1 MRPSFYL
8 HPLSR
13 LGSEPGEK
21 PVSGACADRPA
32 RPAQRGRGA
41 TPGRPWAPFRFSA
54 FRAPQ
59 VLPALPARARPPPP
73 QPPPPP
79 PPPAPHPVG
88 ADAVRG
94 AGLVLAACA
103 RRGALRAGAAR
114 SASLSSRLPP
124 AVAGRAMGNVP
135 SAVKHCLSYQQLLRE
150 HLWIG
155 DSVAGALDTAQ
166 ETSQLSG
173 LPEYVKIVE
182 VGPRDGLQNEKVIVP
197 TDIKIEF
204 INQLSQTG
212 LSVIEVTS
220 FVSSKWVPQ
229 MADHTEVMKG
239 IHQYPGVRYP
249 VLTPNLQGFHRAVA
263 AGATEISVFGA
274 ASESFSKRNI
284 NCSIEESMEKFEEV
298 VKSARH
304 MNIPAR
310 GYVSCA
316 LGCPYE
322 GNITP
327 QKVTEV
333 SKKLYGM
340 GCYEI
345 SLGDTTGV
353 GTPGSMKRMLES
365 VMKEIP
371 SSALAVHCHDTY
383 GQALAN
389 ILTALQMG
397 INVVDSA
404 VSGLGG
410 CPYAKGAS
418 GNVATEDLIYMLNG
432 LGLNTGVNLYK
443 VMEAGDFICKAVN
456 KTTNSKVAQA
466 SFNARLE

>member
-1 MRPSFYL
+1 
-8 HPLSR
+8 
-13 LGSEPGEK
+13 
-21 PVSGACADRPA
+21 
-32 RPAQRGRGA
+32 
-41 TPGRPWAPFRFSA
+41 
-54 FRAPQ
+54 
-59 VLPALPARARPPPP
+59 
-73 QPPPPP
+73 
-79 PPPAPHPVG
+79 
-88 ADAVRG
+88 
-94 AGLVLAACA
+94 
-103 RRGALRAGAAR
+103 
-114 SASLSSRLPP
+114 
-124 AVAGRAMGNVP
+124 MGNVP

-155 DSVAGALDTAQ
+155 DSVAGTLDPAQ
-166 ETSQLSG
+166 ESSQLSG

-220 FVSSKWVPQ
+220 FVSSRWVPQ
-229 MADHTEVMKG
+229 
-239 IHQYPGVRYP
+239 
-249 VLTPNLQGFHRAVA
+249 VA

-274 ASESFSKRNI
+274 ASESFSKKNI
-284 NCSIEESMEKFEEV
+284 NCSIEESLGKFEEV
-298 VKSARH
+298 VKSANH
-304 MNIPAR
+304 MNIPVR

-322 GNITP
+322 GSITP

-333 SKKLYGM
+333 SKRLYGM

-345 SLGDTTGV
+345 SLGDTIGV

-371 SSALAVHCHDTY
+371 SGALAVHCHDTY

-389 ILTALQMG
+389 ILMALQMG
-397 INVVDSA
+397 INVVDSS

-418 GNVATEDLIYMLNG
+418 GNVATEDLVYMLNG

-466 SFNARLE
+466 SFNA

>member
-1 MRPSFYL
+1 
-8 HPLSR
+8 
-13 LGSEPGEK
+13 
-21 PVSGACADRPA
+21 
-32 RPAQRGRGA
+32 
-41 TPGRPWAPFRFSA
+41 
-54 FRAPQ
+54 
-59 VLPALPARARPPPP
+59 
-73 QPPPPP
+73 
-79 PPPAPHPVG
+79 
-88 ADAVRG
+88 
-94 AGLVLAACA
+94 
-103 RRGALRAGAAR
+103 
-114 SASLSSRLPP
+114 
-124 AVAGRAMGNVP
+124 MGNMP
-135 SAVKHCLSYQQLLRE
+135 SAVKHCLSYQHLLRE
-150 HLWIG
+150 HLGVG
-155 DSVAGALDTAQ
+155 DPVAGALEPAQ
-166 ETSQLSG
+166 ATQLSG
-173 LPEYVKIVE
+173 FPEYVKIVE

-204 INQLSQTG
+204 INQLSKTG

-229 MADHTEVMKG
+229 
-239 IHQYPGVRYP
+239 I
-249 VLTPNLQGFHRAVA
+249 A
-263 AGATEISVFGA
+263 AGATEVSVFGA
-274 ASESFSKRNI
+274 ASESFSKKNI
-284 NCSIEESMEKFEEV
+284 NCSIEESMERFEAV

-304 MNIPAR
+304 MNVPVR

-322 GNITP
+322 GHIAP
-327 QKVTEV
+327 EKVAEV
-333 SKKLYGM
+333 SKQLYSM

-345 SLGDTTGV
+345 SLGDTIGV

-371 SSALAVHCHDTY
+371 LSALAVHCHDTY

-443 VMEAGDFICKAVN
+443 VMEAGSFICRAIN

-466 SFNARLE
+466 SFSV